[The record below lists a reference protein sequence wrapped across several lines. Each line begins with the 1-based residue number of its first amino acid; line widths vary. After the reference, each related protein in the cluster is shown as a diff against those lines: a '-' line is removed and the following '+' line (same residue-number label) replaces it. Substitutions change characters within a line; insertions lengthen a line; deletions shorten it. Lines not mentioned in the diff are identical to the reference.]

1 MTIPHSIANIGLSC
15 LIAFVLL
22 TACDTDPSVATPTGS
37 TPTPTPFPSDLHTA
51 GATASPAA
59 TPPPTAQAIPTPPGP
74 TPTLTPTSTPT
85 VTPTPSPYAG
95 YLMEEIPPCT
105 PVPGSSVDPCG
116 PTPETMLVSHIWW
129 LSWGLRIGFDVDWGF
144 GVETMFRELDGQ
156 PMGLE
161 QQLGAVGFSEYYY
174 DFVTHIVA
182 RATFLPGT
190 ERCTSNEPFRPASYD
205 EILAQATWP
214 LSAVVQCF
222 ADVRVNDY
230 ILGKGPSRLT
240 VQTGL
245 LITPYPEWEEDIQS
259 AARELNLSPEEVV
272 EGFYRNAWEYAIPY
286 GDDQLDEIE
295 PGAPALTQS
304 EGIRG
309 REVVLFLGPSINH
322 AIEVWQVLQTWNVQ
336 DDSGAAAAVHPH
348 REAWLKSENLDFDR
362 LRSLSVKLPRFEQE
376 VTAAHQARLAEYGGR
391 IGADASLPMLI
402 SDVHDLDEFM
412 VSAGAYDHPDGPP
425 AQPPPVTG
433 ETP

>member
-1 MTIPHSIANIGLSC
+1 
-15 LIAFVLL
+15 
-22 TACDTDPSVATPTGS
+22 
-37 TPTPTPFPSDLHTA
+37 
-51 GATASPAA
+51 
-59 TPPPTAQAIPTPPGP
+59 
-74 TPTLTPTSTPT
+74 
-85 VTPTPSPYAG
+85 
-95 YLMEEIPPCT
+95 
-105 PVPGSSVDPCG
+105 
-116 PTPETMLVSHIWW
+116 MLVSHIWW
-129 LSWGLRIGFDVDWGF
+129 LSGGLRIGFDIDFGF
-144 GVETMFRELDGQ
+144 GVETIFRELDGL

-161 QQLGAVGFSEYYY
+161 QQLGAVGFSECCYN
-174 DFVTHIVA
+174 FVTHIVA

-205 EILAQATWP
+205 EVLAQANWP

-230 ILGKGPSRLT
+230 ILGRGPSRLT

-245 LITPYPEWEEDIQS
+245 LITPYAEWEEDLRS

-309 REVVLFLGPSINH
+309 REAILFLGPSINH
-322 AIEVWQVLQTWNVQ
+322 AIEVWQVFQTWNVQ
-336 DDSGAAAAVHPH
+336 GDPGAATAVHPH
-348 REAWLKSENLDFDR
+348 REAWRMSKDYQDGDYWR
-362 LRSLSVKLPRFEQE
+362 LLSVELPRFEQE
-376 VTAAHQARLAEYGGR
+376 VTAAHEARVTEYGGR

-402 SDVHDLDEFM
+402 SDIHYLDEFM
-412 VSAGAYDHPDGPP
+412 ASAGAYDHPDGPP

-433 ETP
+433 EVPQ